1 MESAIEWL
9 ADTILATLQIGKLGA
24 WIRRAGLADDTEK
37 LRREVE
43 RVELLVRAARS
54 GAPGNAPPA
63 RSLARLR
70 ELLYE
75 ADDVVDDLD
84 YCRLQQQVQGGTRAI
99 SVDPSECS
107 DLGRLRQEQGAD
119 YMPQNSLGSNHMP
132 TLPWQWIV

>member
-43 RVELLVRAARS
+43 RVELLVRAVRS
-54 GAPGNAPPA
+54 RSAGNAPPA

-84 YCRLQQQVQGGTRAI
+84 YCRLQQQVQGDI
-99 SVDPSECS
+99 SSS
-107 DLGRLRQEQGAD
+107 ALISAFRL
-119 YMPQNSLGSNHMP
+119 
-132 TLPWQWIV
+132 I

>member
-43 RVELLVRAARS
+43 RVELLVRAVRS
-54 GAPGNAPPA
+54 RSAGNAPPA

-84 YCRLQQQVQGGTRAI
+84 YCRLQQQVQGEKGEEMRIRHSPQLAYTVGTG
-99 SVDPSECS
+99 
-107 DLGRLRQEQGAD
+107 L
-119 YMPQNSLGSNHMP
+119 NFP
-132 TLPWQWIV
+132 TGYRK